1 MAEKVRNAVFVQAD
15 YSGIQQIGLPPIGPV
30 TKKPA
35 VAPARQ
41 AERQQDDQRQ
51 QQNSQA
57 SQRETKSLFKTL
69 LSESTLAGLNQ
80 ANSKPFKSAETLSG
94 TPAAVSAEQFV
105 RLEKTPD
112 HQSASVIANSDANF
126 AYLATSRRN
135 AEAAQNKTETAR
147 VTPLPQ
153 DFVTATSRYAE
164 LAVAASNVLASRG
177 ETLELQA

>member
-1 MAEKVRNAVFVQAD
+1 MFVQAD

-35 VAPARQ
+35 VVAARQ
-41 AERQQDDQRQ
+41 AERQQDGQRQ

-57 SQRETKSLFKTL
+57 SLREARPLFKTL
-69 LSESTLAGLNQ
+69 LSESTLAGLNE
-80 ANSKPFKSAETLSG
+80 ATSKSFKPAETLSDA
-94 TPAAVSAEQFV
+94 PAALSAAQFV

-112 HQSASVIANSDANF
+112 NTSPSVIANSDATF

-135 AEAAQNKTETAR
+135 AEQAQNKTEAAR
-147 VTPLPQ
+147 ATPLPQ

-164 LAVAASNVLASRG
+164 LAVATSNVLAGRG